1 MGDFHQNGSVAT
13 LHNLCDRPIEELETE
28 LKEFAKSRPMG
39 LILPSLYSE
48 IQTKALP
55 KIIEELKGVEY
66 LDNIVIGLDRAS
78 EDDYRHALKFFSA
91 LPQDHMVLWNDGPRL
106 RALDEKLK
114 EQGLSP
120 TEEGKGRNVWFC
132 LGYTLAKRRSHAIAL
147 HDCDILTYDR
157 GLLARLIYPVANPR
171 FSYQFAKGYYSRV
184 ADGKMNGR
192 VTRLLITPLLRALEQ
207 VIGPHGPTDYLRYMD
222 GFRYPLAGEFSF
234 RREVIPDIRLPS
246 DWGLEMG
253 VLSEMHRNYSP
264 NKMCQVDIADTY
276 DHKHQVVSIED
287 ANAGLS
293 RMSIDIAK
301 LLFRKLA
308 TKGVVF
314 TPEVFRSLKASYYRD
329 ALDFVDIYKND
340 AIMNG
345 LELDVHAEE
354 IAVEL
359 FAENIIKAGKR
370 FLEAPMEAPFIHS
383 WSRVVAAIPDI
394 YNELIAAVDADN
406 AEFSS

>member
-1 MGDFHQNGSVAT
+1 
-13 LHNLCDRPIEELETE
+13 
-28 LKEFAKSRPMG
+28 
-39 LILPSLYSE
+39 
-48 IQTKALP
+48 
-55 KIIEELKGVEY
+55 
-66 LDNIVIGLDRAS
+66 
-78 EDDYRHALKFFSA
+78 
-91 LPQDHMVLWNDGPRL
+91 
-106 RALDEKLK
+106 
-114 EQGLSP
+114 
-120 TEEGKGRNVWFC
+120 
-132 LGYTLAKRRSHAIAL
+132 
-147 HDCDILTYDR
+147 
-157 GLLARLIYPVANPR
+157 
-171 FSYQFAKGYYSRV
+171 
-184 ADGKMNGR
+184 
-192 VTRLLITPLLRALEQ
+192 
-207 VIGPHGPTDYLRYMD
+207 MD

-246 DWGLEMG
+246 DWGLEVG

-276 DHKHQVVSIED
+276 DHKHQVMSIED

-314 TPEVFRSLKASYYRD
+314 SPEVFRSLKAAYYRD

-340 AIMNG
+340 AIING

-359 FAENIIKAGKR
+359 FAENIIKAGQR
-370 FLEAPMEAPFIHS
+370 FLEAPMESPFIHS

-394 YNELIAAVDADN
+394 YEQLIAAVDADN
-406 AEFSS
+406 EEFSK